1 MRVKRF
7 TWLAAFAV
15 CVAIGG
21 WLVVSNNTARSA
33 APPPPNPDSP
43 ITAGAAQA
51 QDVPIYLQGIGTVQA
66 INTVNVKSRVDGEI
80 MQAFFTQGQEVQQ
93 NDRLF
98 LIDPRP
104 FQALLDQAKANAVKD
119 QAQLLGAQRDLT
131 RFGQLVGSGFQTRQ
145 SFEDQQA
152 TVAQLQGALQA
163 DQAAIETQQ
172 LDLGFTA
179 IRSPISGRTG
189 ALLVD
194 PGNYV
199 QASTGTPLVSI
210 TQVKPIF
217 VDFTLP
223 ATNLDA
229 IRQSQADHPLEVD
242 AFASDGKTLLGKG
255 TLSFIDNHVDI
266 TTGTIALK
274 GTFANA
280 DERLW
285 PGEFINARLIL
296 SVRHNAVTVPA
307 QTVMAGPNG
316 DYVYVIRPDD
326 TVQRRTVQLASQQ
339 DGLAVIAKGL
349 AAGDKVVVDGQYRLA
364 NNVKVKI
371 EASTPVATT
380 PVATNQQP
388 G

>member
-33 APPPPNPDSP
+33 APPPPNPDIP

-229 IRQSQADHPLEVD
+229 IRQSQADHPLQVD

-339 DGLAVIAKGL
+339 DGIAVIAKGL

-380 PVATNQQP
+380 PVATTEQP

>member
-1 MRVKRF
+1 
-7 TWLAAFAV
+7 
-15 CVAIGG
+15 
-21 WLVVSNNTARSA
+21 
-33 APPPPNPDSP
+33 
-43 ITAGAAQA
+43 
-51 QDVPIYLQGIGTVQA
+51 
-66 INTVNVKSRVDGEI
+66 
-80 MQAFFTQGQEVQQ
+80 
-93 NDRLF
+93 
-98 LIDPRP
+98 
-104 FQALLDQAKANAVKD
+104 
-119 QAQLLGAQRDLT
+119 
-131 RFGQLVGSGFQTRQ
+131 
-145 SFEDQQA
+145 
-152 TVAQLQGALQA
+152 VAQLQGALQA

-172 LDLGFTA
+172 LNLGFTE
-179 IRSPISGRTG
+179 IRSPIGGRTG

-217 VDFTLP
+217 ASFTLP

-229 IRQSQADHPLEVD
+229 IRQNQADHPLEVD
-242 AFASDGKTLLGKG
+242 AFGSDGKTLLGKG

-296 SVRHNAVTVPA
+296 SVRHNAITVPE
-307 QTVMAGPNG
+307 QT
-316 DYVYVIRPDD
+316 ISPDD
-326 TVQRRTVQLASQQ
+326 TVERRAVQLASRQ

-349 AAGDKVVVDGQYRLA
+349 AAGEKVVVDGQYRLA
-364 NNVKVKI
+364 NNVKVRI
-371 EASTPVATT
+371 EAAAGPVATT
-380 PVATNQQP
+380 QQP

>member
-1 MRVKRF
+1 M
-7 TWLAAFAV
+7 
-15 CVAIGG
+15 
-21 WLVVSNNTARSA
+21 
-33 APPPPNPDSP
+33 
-43 ITAGAAQA
+43 
-51 QDVPIYLQGIGTVQA
+51 
-66 INTVNVKSRVDGEI
+66 
-80 MQAFFTQGQEVQQ
+80 
-93 NDRLF
+93 
-98 LIDPRP
+98 
-104 FQALLDQAKANAVKD
+104 
-119 QAQLLGAQRDLT
+119 
-131 RFGQLVGSGFQTRQ
+131 
-145 SFEDQQA
+145 
-152 TVAQLQGALQA
+152 
-163 DQAAIETQQ
+163 
-172 LDLGFTA
+172 
-179 IRSPISGRTG
+179 
-189 ALLVD
+189 
-194 PGNYV
+194 
-199 QASTGTPLVSI
+199 SI

-229 IRQSQADHPLEVD
+229 IRQSQADHPLQVD

-255 TLSFIDNHVDI
+255 TLTFIDNHVDI
-266 TTGTIALK
+266 TAGTIALK